1 MATKRSRNA
10 AAPAAPPPTGQ
21 SCQAWLMIGPDDF
34 QLDNLAHRQV
44 DQLLPPAEQAFGLE
58 TFDAAAGTVS
68 EAAAVLRRILE
79 TLRTPAMFAKRRL
92 VWARNA
98 AFLDDKIISRGKEV
112 VPLVDALAELI
123 AAGLP
128 PDQYLIITSSGVQ
141 AKSALANAFD
151 RHGALLRQEAAKPW
165 RRQEESLAHAAR
177 ELQQAGLAASPATV
191 AKLVD
196 RAGGDPRRLHQE
208 ILKLAIYLGTR
219 RQVEPGDIGEIISA
233 TRDYFVWDLEDAAA
247 QGNLAKALAILRRLL
262 FQREDPI
269 RLVNTLET
277 RFRYLLILEEAVR
290 QGWISPRPG
299 KVAGGAALPP
309 QLSKVFEGDRRMAN
323 PYTRNILAQ
332 QAARFSSA
340 ALLRARRDIL
350 ATRQLIVSSRTPP
363 ALIMELLIIRL
374 SRHAAAAR
382 TRRGADD

>member
-1 MATKRSRNA
+1 MPTKRARNDA
-10 AAPAAPPPTGQ
+10 KPADSPRPGQ
-21 SCQAWLMIGPDDF
+21 SCRTWLMVGPDDF
-34 QLDNLAHRQV
+34 QLDTLARRQI

-58 TFDAAAGTVS
+58 TIDAAAGTVG
-68 EAAAVLRRILE
+68 EAAAILRRLLE

-98 AFLDDKIISRGKEV
+98 AFLDDKIISRGKEIL
-112 VPLVDALAELI
+112 PLAGELATLI

-128 PDQYLIITSSGVQ
+128 PEQYLIVTASGVQ
-141 AKSALANAFD
+141 PNSPLANAFAK
-151 RHGALLRQEAAKPW
+151 HGALLRQEAAKPW

-177 ELQQAGLAASPATV
+177 ELRQAGLTASPATV
-191 AKLVD
+191 AKLVARVGAD
-196 RAGGDPRRLHQE
+196 TRQLHQE
-208 ILKLAIYLGTR
+208 IIKLAIYLGAR
-219 RQVEPGDIGEIISA
+219 RQVEPDDIGEVVSA

-247 QGNLAKALAILRRLL
+247 QGNLPQALAILRRLL

-290 QGWISPRPG
+290 NGWITPRPG

-332 QAARFSSA
+332 QAAKFNSA

-350 ATRQLIVSSRTPP
+350 TARQLLVSSRTPP
-363 ALIMELLIIRL
+363 ALIMDLLIIKLCRL
-374 SRHAAAAR
+374 AAR
-382 TRRGADD
+382 PKSRGRAGF